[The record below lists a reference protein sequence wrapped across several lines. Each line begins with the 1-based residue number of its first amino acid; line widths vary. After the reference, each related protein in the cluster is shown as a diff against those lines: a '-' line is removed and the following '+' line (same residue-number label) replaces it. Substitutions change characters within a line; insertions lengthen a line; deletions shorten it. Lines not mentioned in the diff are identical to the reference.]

1 MSMRQDLNRSRPTD
15 RRQRWSGDG
24 GRRPSAAANA
34 ACCAKR
40 GERTVARG
48 RHPEHRAILG
58 ATGMQTLIDVVLHID
73 VHLDAAIQQYGT
85 WTYALL
91 FAVIFAETG
100 LVATPFLPGDSLLFA
115 AGTFAARGSLHLG
128 TVVAVL
134 TVAAVAGDTAN
145 YWIGSAVRSRVR
157 EGSRVRF
164 LKPDSLD
171 RTHRFYERYGSFTI
185 VLARFVPIVRTLAP
199 FVAGVGRMTY
209 WRFLIYN
216 IGGAVLWVVLLVAG
230 GYLLGNL
237 PFIRR
242 RFTLAIVGIILV
254 SVLPAVLEIV
264 RHRRRA
270 KVSR

>member
-1 MSMRQDLNRSRPTD
+1 
-15 RRQRWSGDG
+15 
-24 GRRPSAAANA
+24 
-34 ACCAKR
+34 
-40 GERTVARG
+40 
-48 RHPEHRAILG
+48 
-58 ATGMQTLIDVVLHID
+58 MQTLIDIVLHID

-115 AGTFAARGSLHLG
+115 AGTFVAGGSLHLG
-128 TVVAVL
+128 TIVAVL

-145 YWIGSAVRSRVR
+145 YWIGSAVRSRVHG
-157 EGSRVRF
+157 GSRVWF

-185 VLARFVPIVRTLAP
+185 VLARFVPIVRTFAP

-216 IGGAVLWVVLLVAG
+216 IGGAVLWVVLLVGG
-230 GYLLGNL
+230 GYLFGNL

-254 SVLPAVLEIV
+254 SVLPAVLEMM

>member
-1 MSMRQDLNRSRPTD
+1 
-15 RRQRWSGDG
+15 
-24 GRRPSAAANA
+24 
-34 ACCAKR
+34 
-40 GERTVARG
+40 
-48 RHPEHRAILG
+48 
-58 ATGMQTLIDVVLHID
+58 
-73 VHLDAAIQQYGT
+73 
-85 WTYALL
+85 
-91 FAVIFAETG
+91 
-100 LVATPFLPGDSLLFA
+100 VATPFLPGDSLLFA

-128 TVVAVL
+128 TVVAAL

-157 EGSRVRF
+157 GGSRVWF
-164 LKPDSLD
+164 LKSDYLD

-185 VLARFVPIVRTLAP
+185 VLARFVPIVRTFAP

-209 WRFLIYN
+209 RRFLLYN
-216 IGGAVLWVVLLVAG
+216 IGGAVLWVMLLVGG
-230 GYLLGNL
+230 GYLFGNL

-254 SVLPAVLEIV
+254 SVLPAVLEMM